1 MLALIDIQF
10 YNLRMGKKSDE
21 AEVDRRVHAVAKL
34 LASAKTTSYV
44 LRYCAQEWG
53 VQKRQAETYLQRARD
68 IIRAD

>member
-34 LASAKTTSYV
+34 LASAKTTSCV
-44 LRYCAQEWG
+44 LRYCA
-53 VQKRQAETYLQRARD
+53 
-68 IIRAD
+68 